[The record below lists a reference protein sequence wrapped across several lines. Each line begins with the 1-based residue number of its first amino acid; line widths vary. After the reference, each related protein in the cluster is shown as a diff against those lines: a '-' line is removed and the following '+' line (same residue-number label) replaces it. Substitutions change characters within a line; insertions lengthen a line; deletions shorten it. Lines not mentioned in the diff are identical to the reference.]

1 MPRSRARWSATPAE
15 RKLVTHGEHQRLRDL
30 RLYFQHVTEK
40 EFCAVIENLLDREV
54 RAFISGLDTT
64 QDVSAEIFYLKS
76 SN

>member
-1 MPRSRARWSATPAE
+1 M
-15 RKLVTHGEHQRLRDL
+15 
-30 RLYFQHVTEK
+30 
-40 EFCAVIENLLDREV
+40 IENLLDREV